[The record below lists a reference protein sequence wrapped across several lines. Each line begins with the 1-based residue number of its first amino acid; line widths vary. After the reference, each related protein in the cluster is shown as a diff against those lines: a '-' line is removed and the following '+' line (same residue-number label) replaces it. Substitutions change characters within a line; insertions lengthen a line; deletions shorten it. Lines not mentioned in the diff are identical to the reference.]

1 MRGAGGE
8 AGAPG
13 PRRAAAGGGLWRGD
27 SGEQL
32 AAPASKERASGQ
44 PGPGPACT
52 LCPACTFGPL
62 YTLCPAPCALPAPLV
77 LSAPCAL
84 PVPFTL
90 HPPCTLHPVPCL
102 HPAHSLHPAYTLLSR
117 CSCSLHPLRALP
129 LPTPCPCPT
138 CSPPT
143 PCLHPCPASTAAH
156 TLPSPSPGT
165 WGYPCLHAPGQSTV
179 AEGGEPG
186 SAAANLLSPPN
197 KASGRNLWALRS
209 CTAPALGSCL
219 HTAAL

>member
-1 MRGAGGE
+1 MKRGLLGLGG
-8 AGAPG
+8 
-13 PRRAAAGGGLWRGD
+13 RRRGGVCGEGIPVSSWRPLQARRERVVSLGLA
-27 SGEQL
+27 L
-32 AAPASKERASGQ
+32 PV
-44 PGPGPACT
+44 
-52 LCPACTFGPL
+52 
-62 YTLCPAPCALPAPLV
+62 PCALPAPLV